1 MVLSSLDLDIPITAA
16 LVRAVIC
23 QISSIFERRLLT
35 FEWIG
40 WIPFDLKTFYS
51 FEQDDWLIQ
60 TGPGFQQMSPKSN
73 SLWL

>member
-51 FEQDDWLIQ
+51 FEQDD
-60 TGPGFQQMSPKSN
+60 
-73 SLWL
+73 